1 MHLDRR
7 GRDEDVGRGRD
18 GFCHGAAKH
27 NPGVERRD
35 PVRLVYSTATGRVC
49 ATCGW
54 PSDDCRCSKRAEEK
68 VPEKITVKL
77 RVEKKGR
84 GGKVVTVLDG
94 LPRDRDFLEGLG
106 RELRKTLGTGGT
118 VGESSIELQGE
129 WRERLRA
136 LLPSKKISV
145 KG

>member
-1 MHLDRR
+1 M
-7 GRDEDVGRGRD
+7 
-18 GFCHGAAKH
+18 
-27 NPGVERRD
+27 ERRD

-54 PSDDCRCSKRAEEK
+54 PSDDCRCSKTIEEK
-68 VPEKITVKL
+68 IPSKVIAKL

-84 GGKVVTVLDG
+84 SGKTVTVVDG
-94 LPRDRDFLEGLG
+94 LPKNEDFLEGLAK
-106 RELRKTLGTGGT
+106 ELKKQLGTGGAV
-118 VGESSIELQGE
+118 VGATIELQGE